1 MELLVLISMVS
12 TNTSTYM
19 LKLSTQKTIN
29 GMDLVYFTFI
39 KQAEDISSKYQIDQD
54 GSMASMRF
62 IIEKEMEGFIVVL
75 YNGDWD
81 SVVPYIDTIK
91 NLEKLDMKESYLQ

>member
-1 MELLVLISMVS
+1 
-12 TNTSTYM
+12 
-19 LKLSTQKTIN
+19 
-29 GMDLVYFTFI
+29 
-39 KQAEDISSKYQIDQD
+39 
-54 GSMASMRF
+54 MASMRF

-91 NLEKLDMKESYLQ
+91 NLEKLDMQESYL